1 MLNKRGAEGLPIS
14 TIIIVILAVLVLVIV
29 AASFTGG
36 MKSMFDKIKALF
48 KIYSATDEEAARQI
62 CDSWCSAERYKTWC
76 TDKITVRGTD
86 MTCGGL
92 GATCLSEKG
101 ELPDKCSE
109 YT

>member
-62 CDSWCSAERYKTWC
+62 CDNWCSAERYKTWC
-76 TDKITVRGTD
+76 TDTITVGGTEENCE
-86 MTCGGL
+86 TL
-92 GATCLSEKG
+92 GATCAAADCTKY
-101 ELPDKCSE
+101 PKK
-109 YT
+109 